1 MSEQLKDL
9 AQLRALTDAKFVAVQ
24 SEMAA
29 LQQKER
35 AIRAQLSDLVVR
47 RATAAQRL
55 QGGADAAAAAGA
67 DVRWHRWID
76 QRRKKLNQELS
87 AILSDKAAIR
97 VQLQKSFGRNEAL
110 RLLGLRLK
118 EIARLEQSRRQL

>member
-1 MSEQLKDL
+1 MSERLKDL

-35 AIRAQLSDLVVR
+35 AVRAQLSDLVVR
-47 RATAAQRL
+47 RAAAAQRL
-55 QGGADAAAAAGA
+55 QGGEDAAAAAGA

-87 AILSDKAAIR
+87 AILSDKVAIR

>member
-35 AIRAQLSDLVVR
+35 AIRAQ
-47 RATAAQRL
+47 
-55 QGGADAAAAAGA
+55 
-67 DVRWHRWID
+67 HC
-76 QRRKKLNQELS
+76 
-87 AILSDKAAIR
+87 
-97 VQLQKSFGRNEAL
+97 
-110 RLLGLRLK
+110 
-118 EIARLEQSRRQL
+118 